1 MIDAGLRVM
10 LNSDD
15 PTMSHTDIGTEYVK
29 FCGQNNFRPE
39 LVRQLVVQGV
49 EAAWLDDID
58 KAAMRRAFETAIDE
72 LNREYLS

>member
-1 MIDAGLRVM
+1 
-10 LNSDD
+10 
-15 PTMSHTDIGTEYVK
+15 
-29 FCGQNNFRPE
+29 
-39 LVRQLVVQGV
+39 VRQLVVQGV